1 MPTWSR
7 NLHDP
12 PRILIVDDNET
23 NRCLLTARLG
33 AEGYETMEA
42 EDGERALAV
51 VREVAPDLILLDVMM
66 PKIDGFEVCRRLKG
80 DTTLGL
86 VPIIMVTARIDS
98 KDVVTGLD
106 AGADEYLTKPIDHAA
121 LVARVRSMLRIKEL
135 HDRVEIQAAELA
147 SWNRMLEQRVAEQLV
162 QIERVSRLK
171 RFLSPQIAEL
181 ILSSS
186 TYEAL
191 ASHRRQVTIV
201 FGDLRG
207 FTAFAEI
214 AEPEEVMAVMR
225 EYHATIG
232 ALIHEFDGTLER
244 FLGDGIMVIF
254 GDPIP
259 CPDPCARAV
268 QMAVAMRDR
277 LSELSNKWRRERHEL
292 GFGVGIAYGYAT
304 LGPIGFEGRSEY
316 SAIGTVVNLA
326 ARLCAE
332 ACDGQIL
339 IDSKVRAALDGKA
352 TTEPVG
358 ELTLKGLHR
367 PIAAYNV
374 LEMT

>member
-1 MPTWSR
+1 M
-7 NLHDP
+7 HVP

-23 NRCLLTARLG
+23 NRCLLTTRLG
-33 AEGYETMEA
+33 AEGYQTVEA
-42 EDGERALAV
+42 ENGEKALAIV
-51 VREVAPDLILLDVMM
+51 HEIAPDVVLLDVMM

-80 DTTLGL
+80 DTTFGF
-86 VPIIMVTARIDS
+86 VPIIMVTARTDS
-98 KDVVTGLD
+98 QDVVTGLN
-106 AGADEYLTKPIDHAA
+106 AGADEYLTKPVDHAA

-135 HDRVEIQAAELA
+135 HDRVEAQAIELA
-147 SWNRMLEQRVAEQLV
+147 AWNRLLEQRVADQVV

-186 TYEAL
+186 THEPL

-214 AEPEEVMAVMR
+214 AEPEEVMAVMK
-225 EYHATIG
+225 EYHATLG
-232 ALIHEFDGTLER
+232 SLVHEFEGTLER

-259 CPDPCARAV
+259 CTDPCNRAV
-268 QMAVAMRDR
+268 EMAVAMRSR
-277 LSELSNKWRRERHEL
+277 LLELSKKWRRERYEL

-304 LGPIGFEGRSEY
+304 LGAIGFEGRSEY

-332 ACDGQIL
+332 ARDGQIL
-339 IDSKVRAALDGKA
+339 VDSKVRAALDERA
-352 TTEPVG
+352 TAEPVG
-358 ELTLKGLHR
+358 ELTLKGLRR

>member
-1 MPTWSR
+1 M
-7 NLHDP
+7 HVP

-23 NRCLLTARLG
+23 NRCLLAARLG
-33 AEGYETMEA
+33 AEGYQIVEA
-42 EDGERALAV
+42 KDGEKALEIV
-51 VREVAPDLILLDVMM
+51 QEIAPDVVLLDVMM

-80 DTTLGL
+80 NTTFGF
-86 VPIIMVTARIDS
+86 VPIIMVTARTDS
-98 KDVVTGLD
+98 QDVVTGLN
-106 AGADEYLTKPIDHAA
+106 AGADEYLTKPVDHAA

-135 HDRVEIQAAELA
+135 HDRVEAQAAELA
-147 SWNRMLEQRVAEQLV
+147 AWNGMLEQRVAEQV
-162 QIERVSRLK
+162 EQIERVSRLK

-186 TYEAL
+186 SHEPL

-214 AEPEEVMAVMR
+214 AEPEDVMAVMR
-225 EYHATIG
+225 EYHATLG
-232 ALIHEFDGTLER
+232 ALVHEYEGTLER

-259 CPDPCARAV
+259 CTDPCKRAV
-268 QMAVAMRDR
+268 QMAVAMRSS
-277 LSELSNKWRRERHEL
+277 LSELSNNWRRERHEL
-292 GFGVGIAYGYAT
+292 GFGIGIAYGYAT

-332 ACDGQIL
+332 ARDGQIL
-339 IDSKVRAALDGKA
+339 VDSKVRAALDKSA
-352 TTEPVG
+352 TAEPVG
-358 ELTLKGLHR
+358 ELTLKGLSR

-374 LEMT
+374 LEIT

>member
-1 MPTWSR
+1 M
-7 NLHDP
+7 HDP

-33 AEGYETMEA
+33 AEGYETTEA
-42 EDGERALAV
+42 ENGERALAV
-51 VREVAPDLILLDVMM
+51 AHEVAPDVVLLDVMM
-66 PKIDGFEVCRRLKG
+66 PKIDGFEVCRRMKG
-80 DTTLGL
+80 DPTLGF
-86 VPIIMVTARIDS
+86 VPIVMVTARTDS
-98 KDVVTGLD
+98 KDVVTGLN

-135 HDRVEIQAAELA
+135 HDRVEAQAVELA
-147 SWNRMLEQRVAEQLV
+147 SWNRMLEQRVAEQLE

-181 ILSSS
+181 VLSSS
-186 TYEAL
+186 TYEPL

-225 EYHATIG
+225 EYHATLG
-232 ALIHEFDGTLER
+232 SLIHEFEGTLER

-259 CPDPCARAV
+259 CPDPCERAV
-268 QMAVAMRDR
+268 QMAVAMRGR
-277 LSELSNKWRRERHEL
+277 LSELSSKWRRERHEL

-304 LGPIGFEGRSEY
+304 LGAIGFEDRSEY

-332 ACDGQIL
+332 ARDGQIL
-339 IDSKVRAALDGKA
+339 IDSKVRAALDRRA
-352 TTEPVG
+352 TAEPVG
-358 ELTLKGLHR
+358 ELTLKGLRR

-374 LEMT
+374 IEMT

>member
-1 MPTWSR
+1 M
-7 NLHDP
+7 
-12 PRILIVDDNET
+12 DDNET

-33 AEGYETMEA
+33 AESYETVEA
-42 EDGERALAV
+42 ENGERALAV
-51 VREVAPDLILLDVMM
+51 VREVAPDVVLLDVMM
-66 PKIDGFEVCRRLKG
+66 PKIDGFEVCRRLRG
-80 DTTLGL
+80 DTTLGF
-86 VPIIMVTARIDS
+86 VPIIMVTARTDS
-98 KDVVTGLD
+98 KDVVTGLN

-135 HDRVEIQAAELA
+135 HDRVEAQAVELA
-147 SWNRMLEQRVAEQLV
+147 AWNRMLEQRVAEQVV

-186 TYEAL
+186 TYEPL
-191 ASHRRQVTIV
+191 ASHRSQVVIV

-225 EYHATIG
+225 EYHAALG
-232 ALIHEFDGTLER
+232 ALVHEFEGTLER

-259 CPDPCARAV
+259 CPDPCERAV
-268 QMAVAMRDR
+268 QMAVAMRNR
-277 LSELSNKWRRERHEL
+277 LSELSKKWRRERHEL

-304 LGPIGFEGRSEY
+304 LGAIGFEGRSEY

-332 ACDGQIL
+332 ARDGQIL
-339 IDSKVRAALDGKA
+339 VDSKVHEALDGRA
-352 TTEPVG
+352 TAEPVG
-358 ELTLKGLHR
+358 ELTLKGLR
-367 PIAAYNV
+367 RAIAAYNV

>member
-1 MPTWSR
+1 M
-7 NLHDP
+7 HVP

-23 NRCLLTARLG
+23 NRCLLTTRLG
-33 AEGYETMEA
+33 AEGYQTVEA
-42 EDGERALAV
+42 ENGERALAV
-51 VREVAPDLILLDVMM
+51 AREVAPDVVLLDVMM

-80 DTTLGL
+80 DTTLGF
-86 VPIIMVTARIDS
+86 VPIIMVTARTDS
-98 KDVVTGLD
+98 QDVVTGLN
-106 AGADEYLTKPIDHAA
+106 AGADEYLTKPVDHAA

-135 HDRVEIQAAELA
+135 HDRVEAQAVELA
-147 SWNRMLEQRVAEQLV
+147 VWNSMLEQRVAEQVV

-186 TYEAL
+186 TYEPL

-214 AEPEEVMAVMR
+214 AEPEEVMTVMQ
-225 EYHATIG
+225 EYHATLG
-232 ALIHEFDGTLER
+232 SLVHEFEGTLER

-259 CPDPCARAV
+259 CTDPCKRAV
-268 QMAVAMRDR
+268 HMAVAMRGR
-277 LSELSNKWRRERHEL
+277 LLELSKKWRRERHEL

-304 LGPIGFEGRSEY
+304 LGAIGFEGRSEY

-332 ACDGQIL
+332 ARDGQIL
-339 IDSKVRAALDGKA
+339 VDSKVHEALDERA
-352 TTEPVG
+352 TAEPVG
-358 ELTLKGLHR
+358 ELTLKGLRR

-374 LEMT
+374 IEMT

>member
-1 MPTWSR
+1 M
-7 NLHDP
+7 HDP

-33 AEGYETMEA
+33 AEGYETTEA
-42 EDGERALAV
+42 ENGERALAV
-51 VREVAPDLILLDVMM
+51 AHEVAPDVVLLDVMM
-66 PKIDGFEVCRRLKG
+66 PKIDGFEVCRCMKG
-80 DTTLGL
+80 DPTLGF
-86 VPIIMVTARIDS
+86 VPIVMVTARTDS
-98 KDVVTGLD
+98 KDVVTGLN

-135 HDRVEIQAAELA
+135 HDRVEAQAVELA
-147 SWNRMLEQRVAEQLV
+147 SWNRRLEQRVAEQLE

-186 TYEAL
+186 TYEPL

-225 EYHATIG
+225 EYHATLG
-232 ALIHEFDGTLER
+232 SLIHEFEGTLER

-259 CPDPCARAV
+259 CPDPCERAV
-268 QMAVAMRDR
+268 QMAVAMRGR
-277 LSELSNKWRRERHEL
+277 LSELSSKWRRERHER

-304 LGPIGFEGRSEY
+304 LGAIGFEDRSEY
-316 SAIGTVVNLA
+316 TAIGTVVNLA

-332 ACDGQIL
+332 ARDGQIL
-339 IDSKVRAALDGKA
+339 IDSKVRAALERRA
-352 TTEPVG
+352 TAEPVG
-358 ELTLKGLHR
+358 ELTLKGLRR

-374 LEMT
+374 IEMT

>member
-1 MPTWSR
+1 M
-7 NLHDP
+7 HDP

-33 AEGYETMEA
+33 AEGYETTEA
-42 EDGERALAV
+42 ENGERALAV
-51 VREVAPDLILLDVMM
+51 AHEVAPDVVLLDVMM
-66 PKIDGFEVCRRLKG
+66 PKIDGFEVCRRMKG
-80 DTTLGL
+80 DPTLGF
-86 VPIIMVTARIDS
+86 VPIVMVTARTDS
-98 KDVVTGLD
+98 KDVVTELN

-121 LVARVRSMLRIKEL
+121 LVARVRSMLRSRNCMIEL
-135 HDRVEIQAAELA
+135 KRRRSNSRRGIECSSNALPSSLQ
-147 SWNRMLEQRVAEQLV
+147 

-186 TYEAL
+186 TYEPL

-225 EYHATIG
+225 EYHATLG
-232 ALIHEFDGTLER
+232 SLIHEFEGTLER
-244 FLGDGIMVIF
+244 FLGDEIMVIF

-259 CPDPCARAV
+259 CPDPCERAV
-268 QMAVAMRDR
+268 QMAVAMRGR
-277 LSELSNKWRRERHEL
+277 LSELSRKWQRERHEL

-304 LGPIGFEGRSEY
+304 LGAIGFDGRSEY
-316 SAIGTVVNLA
+316 TAIGTVVNLA

-332 ACDGQIL
+332 ARDGQIL
-339 IDSKVRAALDGKA
+339 IDSKVRAALDRRA
-352 TTEPVG
+352 TAEPVG
-358 ELTLKGLHR
+358 ELTLKGLRR

-374 LEMT
+374 IEMT

>member
-1 MPTWSR
+1 
-7 NLHDP
+7 
-12 PRILIVDDNET
+12 LIVDDNET
-23 NRCLLTARLG
+23 NRCLLTTRLG
-33 AEGYETMEA
+33 AEGYQTVEA
-42 EDGERALAV
+42 EDGEKALAV
-51 VREVAPDLILLDVMM
+51 VHEIAPDVVLLDVMM

-80 DTTLGL
+80 DTVFGF
-86 VPIIMVTARIDS
+86 VPIIMVTARTDS
-98 KDVVTGLD
+98 QDVVTGLN
-106 AGADEYLTKPIDHAA
+106 AGADEYLTKPVDHAA

-135 HDRVEIQAAELA
+135 HDRVEAQAVELA
-147 SWNRMLEQRVAEQLV
+147 SWNRMLEQRVAEQVV

-186 TYEAL
+186 THEPL

-214 AEPEEVMAVMR
+214 AEPEEVMAVLR
-225 EYHATIG
+225 EYHE
-232 ALIHEFDGTLER
+232 ALGTLVHEFEGTLER

-259 CPDPCARAV
+259 CPDSCERAV
-268 QMAVAMRDR
+268 QMAVAMRRR
-277 LSELSNKWRRERHEL
+277 LSELSKKWRRERHEL

-304 LGPIGFEGRSEY
+304 LGAIGFEGRSEY
-316 SAIGTVVNLA
+316 SAIGTVANLA

-332 ACDGQIL
+332 ARDGQIL
-339 IDSKVRAALDGKA
+339 VDSKVREALDEKA
-352 TTEPVG
+352 TAELVG
-358 ELTLKGLHR
+358 ELTLKGLRR